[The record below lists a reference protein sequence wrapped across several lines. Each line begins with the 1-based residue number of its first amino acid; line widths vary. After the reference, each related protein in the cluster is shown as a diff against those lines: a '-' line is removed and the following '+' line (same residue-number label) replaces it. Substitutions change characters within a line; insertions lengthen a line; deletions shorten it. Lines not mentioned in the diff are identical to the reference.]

1 MLFYILFICIVL
13 SLFFLSRVFP
23 DGSRRYY
30 FFELVGL
37 FVIIFIG
44 IFRFDVGWDY
54 INYYNYIDKIEVNQI
69 IRLEPLSQIFCIIA
83 ILFDNPP
90 LLFVLFGLP
99 TYLIFFHSFKKYSV
113 NFQLSVLI
121 FLAFFYLESFT
132 SVRQI
137 LALSISFW
145 GFKYILKQS
154 LFKYVLVV
162 GFAALFHVSALAAL
176 FIYPVY
182 RFLSLRML
190 VFIIPILF
198 LAKEIL
204 LRVLYVLDIYSYYID
219 KLDEYTGGGIVRYIQ
234 IALFVSLL
242 LLAYLK
248 RIDDYENKLIAIIG
262 IALLFPFILGPALGI
277 RLGMYFLVYFCLLIP
292 SILRKYSV
300 QYRLFYAICFSGYF
314 LAMIYIGSN
323 NAFKSLYI
331 PYQLIFNVEN
341 IQFR

>member
-1 MLFYILFICIVL
+1 MY
-13 SLFFLSRVFP
+13 
-23 DGSRRYY
+23 
-30 FFELVGL
+30 
-37 FVIIFIG
+37 
-44 IFRFDVGWDY
+44 
-54 INYYNYIDKIEVNQI
+54 K
-69 IRLEPLSQIFCIIA
+69 
-83 ILFDNPP
+83 
-90 LLFVLFGLP
+90 
-99 TYLIFFHSFKKYSV
+99 
-113 NFQLSVLI
+113 
-121 FLAFFYLESFT
+121 
-132 SVRQI
+132 RQ
-137 LALSISFW
+137 
-145 GFKYILKQS
+145 

-248 RIDDYENKLIAIIG
+248 RIDEYENKLFAIIG

>member
-137 LALSISFW
+137 LALSIS
-145 GFKYILKQS
+145 IS
-154 LFKYVLVV
+154 
-162 GFAALFHVSALAAL
+162 S
-176 FIYPVY
+176 
-182 RFLSLRML
+182 FLSDSNGMC
-190 VFIIPILF
+190 FSIFSKILQK
-198 LAKEIL
+198 A
-204 LRVLYVLDIYSYYID
+204 S
-219 KLDEYTGGGIVRYIQ
+219 
-234 IALFVSLL
+234 
-242 LLAYLK
+242 
-248 RIDDYENKLIAIIG
+248 
-262 IALLFPFILGPALGI
+262 
-277 RLGMYFLVYFCLLIP
+277 C
-292 SILRKYSV
+292 KYSFN
-300 QYRLFYAICFSGYF
+300 LSIF
-314 LAMIYIGSN
+314 LPRQVKFISACN
-323 NAFKSLYI
+323 NAVMHKPVI
-331 PYQLIFNVEN
+331 
-341 IQFR
+341 

>member
-137 LALSISFW
+137 LALRMTFW
-145 GFKYILKQS
+145 GFKYIL
-154 LFKYVLVV
+154 
-162 GFAALFHVSALAAL
+162 
-176 FIYPVY
+176 
-182 RFLSLRML
+182 
-190 VFIIPILF
+190 
-198 LAKEIL
+198 
-204 LRVLYVLDIYSYYID
+204 
-219 KLDEYTGGGIVRYIQ
+219 
-234 IALFVSLL
+234 
-242 LLAYLK
+242 
-248 RIDDYENKLIAIIG
+248 
-262 IALLFPFILGPALGI
+262 
-277 RLGMYFLVYFCLLIP
+277 
-292 SILRKYSV
+292 
-300 QYRLFYAICFSGYF
+300 
-314 LAMIYIGSN
+314 
-323 NAFKSLYI
+323 
-331 PYQLIFNVEN
+331 
-341 IQFR
+341 

>member
-23 DGSRRYY
+23 EGSRRYY

-219 KLDEYTGGGIVRYIQ
+219 KLDEYTGVFQYSCTSRKTMEIAGALMECGINYPKIVDDTFYTKTYNQ
-234 IALFVSLL
+234 N
-242 LLAYLK
+242 
-248 RIDDYENKLIAIIG
+248 RIMGL
-262 IALLFPFILGPALGI
+262 ALLKS
-277 RLGMYFLVYFCLLIP
+277 RLHLNGKCI
-292 SILRKYSV
+292 SSV
-300 QYRLFYAICFSGYF
+300 ITRSEEHTSELQSR
-314 LAMIYIGSN
+314 
-323 NAFKSLYI
+323 
-331 PYQLIFNVEN
+331 
-341 IQFR
+341 